1 MKILSTFL
9 FLSVNFSFAQQRQL
23 TNDSDTT
30 FWFDWR
36 TELTREIGLT
46 TIDKSTQDYEF
57 RFWDG
62 YKVVRLWKNAGLL
75 QSEVIF
81 FLREHKEKK
90 GDYEERLYHSGLKL
104 DQESTNAIK
113 YLIGDLEILDIPS
126 DSKIDDWKQGLDGIT
141 YIIETSNKTSFTF
154 KNYWTPTSFPN
165 VKEARFIQYFVN
177 EVNSLK
183 PIKDGFQRFMSKQP
197 FERYYAGVGSGV
209 IATVIE

>member
-1 MKILSTFL
+1 M
-9 FLSVNFSFAQQRQL
+9 
-23 TNDSDTT
+23 
-30 FWFDWR
+30 
-36 TELTREIGLT
+36 TREVGLT

-62 YKVVRLWKNAGLL
+62 YKVVRLWENAGLL

-81 FLREHKEKK
+81 FLLEYKENR
-90 GDYEERLYHSGLKL
+90 GDYEERLYRSGLKL

-113 YLIGDLEILDIPS
+113 HLIDDLEILDIPS
-126 DSKIDDWKQGLDGIT
+126 DSKIDDWKQGFDGIT

-154 KNYWTPTSFPN
+154 KSYWTPTSFPN

-197 FERYYAGVGSGV
+197 FEKYYAGVGSGV
-209 IATVIE
+209 IVTIIE